1 MVYTRKAERVP
12 ASSFAEPSE
21 PSQLRPEDKPK
32 DTLTGEQEENP
43 QVVMHMQGRQ
53 SGDEKG
59 TNAGSRS
66 GGTDVGSPKEP
77 LDQKKRKDAGRAFG
91 GIRKSR
97 TKL

>member
-59 TNAGSRS
+59 MNADSQRAGPGVGDGSELL
-66 GGTDVGSPKEP
+66 G
-77 LDQKKRKDAGRAFG
+77 QKKRKDVGGAFG